1 VGFLIGLLAVL
12 IAAIVFGIFW
22 LVWGFTS
29 NPELVRERM
38 AAVRRAEQRG
48 DITSD
53 LVLVRDEMMSS
64 LPILNRL
71 MMHLTWTT
79 KLQNAITQA
88 GMTTKP
94 GKLLLTCAVSGLSV
108 YLVAILVYGQALAGL
123 AVAFVGAA
131 VPLVFIYIKRR
142 RRLNSFEQ
150 RFPEALDLLGR
161 AVRAGHAFTAGLE
174 MVAKEAPE
182 PVAGEFK
189 TTFEEQNFGLP
200 LRDALTNLTSRLPLV
215 DVQFFVT
222 ALMIQKDTG
231 GNLAE
236 ILDELSRVIRERFRI
251 HREVKIKTAQGRLTA
266 TILIILPMAMLLV
279 MRVMNP
285 GYIKVLFE
293 DPLGLKMLGIAGI
306 LQVVGAS
313 ILWKIVQIE
322 V

>member
-1 VGFLIGLLAVL
+1 
-12 IAAIVFGIFW
+12 
-22 LVWGFTS
+22 
-29 NPELVRERM
+29 
-38 AAVRRAEQRG
+38 
-48 DITSD
+48 
-53 LVLVRDEMMSS
+53 
-64 LPILNRL
+64 
-71 MMHLTWTT
+71 MMHLAWTT
-79 KLQNAITQA
+79 KLQNVVTQA

-94 GKLLLTCAVSGLSV
+94 GKLLLTCAVAGLSV
-108 YLVAILVYGQALAGL
+108 YLAAILFYGQALAGL
-123 AVAFVGAA
+123 GLAFIGAII
-131 VPLVFIYIKRR
+131 PLLFIYIKRR

-182 PVAGEFK
+182 PIAGEFK

-200 LRDALTNLTSRLPLV
+200 LRDALSNFATRVPLV

-251 HREVKIKTAQGRLTA
+251 HREVGIKTAQGRLTA
-266 TILIILPMAMLLV
+266 IILILLPLGMLV
-279 MRVMNP
+279 TMRVMNP
-285 GYIKVLFE
+285 SYINVLFE
-293 DPLGLKMLGIAGI
+293 DPLGLKMLAAAGL
-306 LQVVGAS
+306 LQVVGAG

>member
-1 VGFLIGLLAVL
+1 MVLLIALLFFLIV
-12 IAAIVFGIFW
+12 AIIFGAFW
-22 LVWGFTS
+22 MLWGTSS
-29 NPELVRERM
+29 NPEVVRERM

-48 DITSD
+48 DGTTD

-64 LPILNRL
+64 LPLLNRL
-71 MMHLTWTT
+71 MMHLAWTT
-79 KLQNAITQA
+79 KLQSAITQA
-88 GMTTKP
+88 GMTTKA

-108 YLVAILVYGQALAGL
+108 YLVAVIFYGQALAGL
-123 AVAFVGAA
+123 VAAIAGAS
-131 VPLVFIYIKRR
+131 VPLMVIYIKRR
-142 RRLNSFEQ
+142 RRMNQFEQ

-174 MVAKEAPE
+174 MVAKESPE
-182 PVAGEFK
+182 PVATEFK

-200 LRDALTNLTSRLPLV
+200 LRDALSNMASRVPLV

-251 HREVKIKTAQGRLTA
+251 HREVQIKTAQGRLTA
-266 TILIILPMAMLLV
+266 VILILLPVGMLIT

-285 GYIKVLFE
+285 AYINVLFE
-293 DPLGLKMLGIAGI
+293 DPLGVKMLAGAGI
-306 LQVVGAS
+306 LQLIGAAF
-313 ILWKIVQIE
+313 LWKIVHIE